1 MHRILFRLTAV
12 CVLVVVGWGSSA
24 GAWDTTAGSD
34 SNWGSYVWGGSAN
47 KVSSGVAVDDSG
59 NVYTIGWFSTSGNFG
74 AGNVDFYGATDVFVT
89 KLNSAGAHQW
99 TTTFGGVN
107 NEYGQSIAVD
117 NSGNVY
123 ATGSFTG
130 TVDFGAGNV
139 TSNGGDDVFVTKL
152 NSSGAH
158 QWTTTFGGTGYDG
171 GDGVA
176 VDDSGNVHVA
186 GWFTGTVD
194 FGAGNVTSN
203 GGTDVF
209 VTKLN
214 SSGVHQWT
222 TTFGGTS
229 SDWIGATS
237 EEGGA
242 VAVDGSGNVHVAGRF
257 GRTVNFGAGNVTSN
271 GGYDVFVTKL
281 NSSGVHQWTTTFGG
295 TLTGNDD
302 FGGPVAVDSSGNV
315 YATGYFTGTVDF
327 GAGNVSSNQ
336 INAAYNK
343 AMFVTKLNSSG
354 AHQWTTTIDNNLD
367 DFGSTVAVDGSG
379 NVYATG
385 YTKALGG
392 SYKEGFVTK
401 LNSVGAHQWTNTFSS
416 TNSARAASVAVDG
429 SGNVYAAGTF
439 WGTVDF
445 GAGDV
450 TSANSEAF
458 VVKLNSAGQAVVA
471 GGGGGGGGGTP
482 APPPPARCPW
492 PTAAY
497 AYQSEC
503 VEPLKG
509 GISVDADG
517 TLFTVGNLDVTGV
530 TIDLED
536 GETATDIEL
545 VSGGTTTGY
554 VLTSKQRI
562 IGFGD
567 TPATDPAGKDLVTLW
582 PGETVT
588 QLSNNRNGTYF
599 VTSHGRVFD
608 INGNPYVDLSRYV
621 TGNNIVDIKTTD
633 TGSGILIGA
642 DGSVFNFGVDLFQG
656 SLGGQGVTD
665 IIGGHLVPGGYYLL
679 SATGQIHTFGDIEI
693 APDITA
699 LTTKVFDTDALNGRL
714 IDVTPAGDGLC
725 ALGGDG
731 GLFDMLGAQH
741 NTVLRAHTNPN
752 TTAIDTTG

>member
-1 MHRILFRLTAV
+1 VHRTLLRLAIA

-24 GAWDTTAGSD
+24 SAWDTTAGND
-34 SNWGSYVWGGSAN
+34 TNFGSITFGGTDVDQP
-47 KVSSGVAVDDSG
+47 KDVAVDGSG
-59 NVYTIGWFSTSGNFG
+59 NVYSTGRFRGTVNFG
-74 AGNVDFYGATDVFVT
+74 AGNVTSAGDYDVFVT

-99 TTTFGGVN
+99 TTTFGSTGTDISYGV
-107 NEYGQSIAVD
+107 AVD
-117 NSGNVY
+117 GSGNVHI
-123 ATGSFTG
+123 AGIFTG

-139 TSNGGDDVFVTKL
+139 TSAGVGDVFVTKLNAAGAHQWTTTFGGTSQDISYGVAVDGSGNVHITGIFNGTVNFGAGNVTSAGGNDGFVTKL

-158 QWTTTFGGTGYDG
+158 QWTTTFGSTDTDNGW
-171 GDGVA
+171 GVA
-176 VDDSGNVHVA
+176 VDGSGNVHIAGRFFGTVNFGAGNVTSAGSYDVFVTKLDSSGAHQWTTTFGGTGNDRAYVVAVDGSGNVHVT
-186 GWFTGTVD
+186 GYFSGTVD
-194 FGAGNVTSN
+194 FGAGDVTSA
-203 GGTDVF
+203 GSDDVF

-222 TTFGGTS
+222 TTFGGTGVDDS
-229 SDWIGATS
+229 YS
-237 EEGGA
+237 
-242 VAVDGSGNVHVAGRF
+242 VAVDG
-257 GRTVNFGAGNVTSN
+257 
-271 GGYDVFVTKL
+271 
-281 NSSGVHQWTTTFGG
+281 
-295 TLTGNDD
+295 
-302 FGGPVAVDSSGNV
+302 DSNV
-315 YATGYFTGTVDF
+315 YASGSFTGTVDF
-327 GAGNVSSNQ
+327 GAGNV
-336 INAAYNK
+336 
-343 AMFVTKLNSSG
+343 
-354 AHQWTTTIDNNLD
+354 
-367 DFGSTVAVDGSG
+367 
-379 NVYATG
+379 
-385 YTKALGG
+385 
-392 SYKEGFVTK
+392 
-401 LNSVGAHQWTNTFSS
+401 
-416 TNSARAASVAVDG
+416 
-429 SGNVYAAGTF
+429 
-439 WGTVDF
+439 
-445 GAGDV
+445 
-450 TSANSEAF
+450 TSAGSSDVF

-471 GGGGGGGGGTP
+471 PGGGGTP
-482 APPPPARCPW
+482 PPPPPPPPPPCPW

-567 TPATDPAGKDLVTLW
+567 TPTTDPDGTDLVTLW

-599 VTSHGRVFD
+599 ATSHGRVFD
-608 INGNPYVDLSRYV
+608 TNGNPYVDLSRYV
-621 TGNNIVDIKTTD
+621 TTNNIVDIKTTD

-642 DGSVFNFGVDLFQG
+642 DGSVFSFGVDLFQG

-679 SATGQIHTFGDIEI
+679 SATGTIHTFGDIAI

-699 LTTKVFDTDALNGRL
+699 LTTKIFDTETLNGQL
-714 IDVTPAGDGLC
+714 IDVAPAGTGLC
-725 ALGGDG
+725 ALGADG

>member
-1 MHRILFRLTAV
+1 MLQTLLRLTTF

-34 SNWGSYVWGGSAN
+34 TNYGSINFGGTSNDYTESV
-47 KVSSGVAVDDSG
+47 GVDGAG
-59 NVYTIGWFSTSGNFG
+59 NVYTTGFFAGTVDFGAGDVTSNGSFDVFVSKFNSAGAHQWTNTFGGVEFDRGNEMAVDAAGNVHITGIFCGTVDFG
-74 AGNVDFYGATDVFVT
+74 AGNVTSAGATDAFVT

-99 TTTFGGVN
+99 TTT
-107 NEYGQSIAVD
+107 
-117 NSGNVY
+117 
-123 ATGSFTG
+123 
-130 TVDFGAGNV
+130 
-139 TSNGGDDVFVTKL
+139 L
-152 NSSGAH
+152 
-158 QWTTTFGGTGYDG
+158 
-171 GDGVA
+171 
-176 VDDSGNVHVA
+176 
-186 GWFTGTVD
+186 
-194 FGAGNVTSN
+194 
-203 GGTDVF
+203 
-209 VTKLN
+209 
-214 SSGVHQWT
+214 
-222 TTFGGTS
+222 GGTS
-229 SDWIGATS
+229 SDHGN
-237 EEGGA
+237 G
-242 VAVDGSGNVHVAGRF
+242 VAVDGSGNVHI
-257 GRTVNFGAGNVTSN
+257 AGN
-271 GGYDVFVTKL
+271 F
-281 NSSGVHQWTTTFGG
+281 QG
-295 TLTGNDD
+295 TADL
-302 FGGPVAVDSSGNV
+302 
-315 YATGYFTGTVDF
+315 
-327 GAGNVSSNQ
+327 
-336 INAAYNK
+336 
-343 AMFVTKLNSSG
+343 
-354 AHQWTTTIDNNLD
+354 
-367 DFGSTVAVDGSG
+367 
-379 NVYATG
+379 
-385 YTKALGG
+385 
-392 SYKEGFVTK
+392 
-401 LNSVGAHQWTNTFSS
+401 
-416 TNSARAASVAVDG
+416 
-429 SGNVYAAGTF
+429 
-439 WGTVDF
+439 

-450 TSANSEAF
+450 TSAGQRDVF

-482 APPPPARCPW
+482 AAPPAPCPW
-492 PTAAY
+492 ATAAY

-517 TLFTVGNLDVTGV
+517 TLFTVGDLDVTGV

-545 VSGGTTTGY
+545 VSGASTTGY

-621 TGNNIVDIKTTD
+621 TTNNIVDIKTLD
-633 TGSGILIGA
+633 SGSGILIGA
-642 DGSVFNFGVDLFQG
+642 DGSVFTFGLHSVFQG

-679 SATGQIHTFGDIEI
+679 SATGTIHTFGDIEI

-699 LTTKVFDTDALNGRL
+699 LTTKVFDTDTLNAHI
-714 IDVTPAGDGLC
+714 IDVTPAGTGLC
-725 ALGGDG
+725 ALGADG